1 MSTQRKEGD
10 DGPAAHV
17 ATGYSSLVRSLR
29 PCSWAEASHRG
40 GILSLEAVFGTRDQT
55 LNPTGRVVP
64 MMAYMVPYYEQ
75 SGHGFGETSER
86 ILRLMATV
94 AGHDKPFQG
103 IPSNKYSDDTGRWRK
118 LPQGRGR
125 LIYVPI
131 ILPLEEPR

>member
-1 MSTQRKEGD
+1 MSTQRNEGD

-17 ATGYSSLVRSLR
+17 ATGYSSLVRFLR
-29 PCSWAEASHRG
+29 PSSWAEAECRA
-40 GILSLEAVFGTRDQT
+40 GILSVEAVFGTRDEA
-55 LNPTGRVVP
+55 LNPAGRVVR
-64 MMAYMVPYYEQ
+64 MMAHMVPYYEQ

-94 AGHDKPFQG
+94 AGHDRPFEG
-103 IPSNKYSDDTGRWRK
+103 IPSDKYSDDNGRWHR

-131 ILPLEEPR
+131 ILPFEEPR